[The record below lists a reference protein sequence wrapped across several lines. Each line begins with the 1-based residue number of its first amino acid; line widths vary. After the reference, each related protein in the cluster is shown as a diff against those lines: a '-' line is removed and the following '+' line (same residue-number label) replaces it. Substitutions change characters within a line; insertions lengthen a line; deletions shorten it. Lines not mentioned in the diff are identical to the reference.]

1 MYYFA
6 SDTHLLG
13 AGDPETARRTERRFV
28 AWLDAAGRDAEA
40 IFLLGDIFDFW
51 YEYKRVVPRGFTRLL
66 GKLSGLTDRGIPV
79 HFFAGNHDLWAYDY
93 LRSECGVTLHRGPF
107 ELFDLYGQKVLVG
120 HGDVL
125 GPRGRGGR
133 FLSALFRCRT
143 LQRLFSVW
151 LHPNFAMRFGQWWSG
166 SNRLS
171 KPIAHTFRGEQE
183 PIVRFAADYSAAH
196 PEVDL
201 FVCGHIHCAEIFPL
215 GDGRR
220 IAFLGEWI
228 DSPTYGTL
236 GPEGFALHSY
246 PDKI

>member
-6 SDTHLLG
+6 SDTHLGLRVG
-13 AGDPETARRTERRFV
+13 RTADDRERLFV
-28 AWLDAAGRDAEA
+28 RWLDEVSADAEG
-40 IFLLGDIFDFW
+40 IFLVGDIFDFW

-133 FLSALFRCRT
+133 FLSA
-143 LQRLFSVW
+143 
-151 LHPNFAMRFGQWWSG
+151 
-166 SNRLS
+166 
-171 KPIAHTFRGEQE
+171 QE

>member
-6 SDTHLLG
+6 SDTHLGLRVG
-13 AGDPETARRTERRFV
+13 RTADDRERLFV
-28 AWLDAAGRDAEA
+28 RWLDEVSADAEG
-40 IFLLGDIFDFW
+40 IFLVGDIFDFW

-143 LQRLFSVW
+143 LQRLFSAW

-183 PIVRFAADYSAAH
+183 PIVRFAADYSGRPSGGRPVRLRAH
-196 PEVDL
+196 SLRGNISARRRPPDRFPRRMDRFADL
-201 FVCGHIHCAEIFPL
+201 RHARS
-215 GDGRR
+215 RR
-220 IAFLGEWI
+220 ICA
-228 DSPTYGTL
+228 
-236 GPEGFALHSY
+236 ALLSG
-246 PDKI
+246 

>member
-6 SDTHLLG
+6 SDTHLGLRVG
-13 AGDPETARRTERRFV
+13 RTADDRERLFV
-28 AWLDAAGRDAEA
+28 RWLDEVSADAEG
-40 IFLLGDIFDFW
+40 IFLVGDIFDFW

-66 GKLSGLTDRGIPV
+66 GRLSGLTDRGIPV

-133 FLSALFRCRT
+133 LLSALFRCRT
-143 LQRLFSVW
+143 LQRLFSAW

-201 FVCGHIHCAEIFPL
+201 FVCGHIHCAGNLSARRRPPDRFPRRMDRFADL
-215 GDGRR
+215 RHARSRR
-220 IAFLGEWI
+220 ICA
-228 DSPTYGTL
+228 
-236 GPEGFALHSY
+236 ALLSG
-246 PDKI
+246 

>member
-6 SDTHLLG
+6 SDTHLGLRVG
-13 AGDPETARRTERRFV
+13 RTADDRERLFV
-28 AWLDAAGRDAEA
+28 RWLDEVSADAEG
-40 IFLLGDIFDFW
+40 IFLVGDIFDFW

-133 FLSALFRCRT
+133 LLPRKGRGGVPALRKR
-143 LQRLFSVW
+143 
-151 LHPNFAMRFGQWWSG
+151 NE
-166 SNRLS
+166 
-171 KPIAHTFRGEQE
+171 K
-183 PIVRFAADYSAAH
+183 
-196 PEVDL
+196 
-201 FVCGHIHCAEIFPL
+201 
-215 GDGRR
+215 GR
-220 IAFLGEWI
+220 
-228 DSPTYGTL
+228 
-236 GPEGFALHSY
+236 
-246 PDKI
+246 

>member
-6 SDTHLLG
+6 SDTHLGLRVG
-13 AGDPETARRTERRFV
+13 RTADDRERLFV
-28 AWLDAAGRDAEA
+28 RWLDEVSADAEG
-40 IFLLGDIFDFW
+40 IFLVGDIFDFW

-133 FLSALFRCRT
+133 LLSALFRCRT
-143 LQRLFSVW
+143 LQRLFSAW
-151 LHPNFAMRFGQWWSG
+151 LHPNFAKRFEPSLQADRPHVPGRAGADRPLRSRLFGRPSG
-166 SNRLS
+166 GRPVRLR
-171 KPIAHTFRGEQE
+171 AHSLRGNISARRR
-183 PIVRFAADYSAAH
+183 PPDRFPRRMDRFA
-196 PEVDL
+196 DL
-201 FVCGHIHCAEIFPL
+201 RHARS
-215 GDGRR
+215 RR
-220 IAFLGEWI
+220 ICA
-228 DSPTYGTL
+228 
-236 GPEGFALHSY
+236 ALLSG
-246 PDKI
+246 

>member
-6 SDTHLLG
+6 SDTHLGLRVG
-13 AGDPETARRTERRFV
+13 RTADDRERLFV
-28 AWLDAAGRDAEA
+28 RWLDEVSADAEG
-40 IFLLGDIFDFW
+40 IFLVGDIFDFW

-66 GKLSGLTDRGIPV
+66 GRLSGLTDRGIPV

-125 GPRGRGGR
+125 GP
-133 FLSALFRCRT
+133 
-143 LQRLFSVW
+143 
-151 LHPNFAMRFGQWWSG
+151 SG

>member
-6 SDTHLLG
+6 SDTHLGLRVG
-13 AGDPETARRTERRFV
+13 RTADDRERLFV
-28 AWLDAAGRDAEA
+28 RWLDEVSADAEG
-40 IFLLGDIFDFW
+40 IFLVGDIFDFW

-143 LQRLFSVW
+143 LQRLFSAW

-201 FVCGHIHCAEIFPL
+201 FVCGHIHCA
-215 GDGRR
+215 
-220 IAFLGEWI
+220 
-228 DSPTYGTL
+228 
-236 GPEGFALHSY
+236 
-246 PDKI
+246 